1 MNLSSRALP
10 DVSFRAL
17 RSLALPRGQAP
28 RGIRFSAL
36 PICFSLASSLTA
48 QIPSSIEFRVP
59 KPPTVVVN
67 DTGGILG
74 YELHVTNLTAA
85 PVKLTRVD
93 VLDQSGAT
101 VGSLADSA
109 LIRAIARPGL
119 PLRAPDPETIGAGL
133 RAIVYFWLRVDA
145 NRPPTRVH
153 HRLLIA
159 RGPADSIKETLEG
172 AAVPVT
178 PHAVDI
184 SPPFGGQWAA
194 LNGPSNASGH
204 RRLVL
209 ALNGADASAQRFAI
223 DYLKVDSTGKS
234 HSGDPAQN
242 SSYYAYGTEIH
253 AVADGIVVET
263 KDSIPQNVPG
273 KLPPLSLVTVGG
285 NHIVIDIGN
294 QKFAFFAHLQP
305 GSLRVKVGDHVK
317 KGQVI
322 ALLGNSGNSTEPHL
336 HFHVSDALAPGTTTL
351 GSEGVP
357 YAFSEFQ
364 LVGHC
369 TVITTITCVTT
380 PPVTVHGGMP
390 MQNQLVDLG
399 RIPR

>member
-1 MNLSSRALP
+1 VRLLSQS
-10 DVSFRAL
+10 
-17 RSLALPRGQAP
+17 
-28 RGIRFSAL
+28 
-36 PICFSLASSLTA
+36 ICHGCSVVLVFAARLGA

-74 YELHVTNLTAA
+74 YELHVTNLTNA
-85 PVKLTRVD
+85 PVKLTRVE
-93 VLDQSGAT
+93 VLDSDGAT

-109 LIRAIARPGL
+109 LIRAVARPGL
-119 PLRAPDPETIGAGL
+119 PARAPEPLSIGAGL
-133 RAIVYFWLRVDA
+133 RAIVYFWLRVDS
-145 NRPPTRVH
+145 NHPPAQVH
-153 HRLLIA
+153 HRLLIT
-159 RGPADSIKETLEG
+159 RGAADSIKETLEG
-172 AAVPVT
+172 SPVPVT
-178 PHAVDI
+178 PRAVEI

-223 DYLKVDSTGKS
+223 DYLKVDSTWKS
-234 HSGDPAQN
+234 YSGDRTKN

-253 AVADGIVVET
+253 SVADGIVVET
-263 KDSIPQNVPG
+263 KDSIPENVPG
-273 KLPPLSLVTVGG
+273 ALPPVSLVTVGG
-285 NHIVIDIGN
+285 NHIVVDIGN
-294 QKFAFFAHLQP
+294 QKFAFYAHLQP
-305 GSLRVKVGDHVK
+305 GSLRVKVGDHVRR
-317 KGQVI
+317 GQVL

-357 YAFSEFQ
+357 YAFPELQ

-369 TVITTITCVTT
+369 TLTTTIACTRT
-380 PPVTVHGGMP
+380 PPVTVRKGMP

-399 RIPR
+399 PTPR

>member
-1 MNLSSRALP
+1 LLLAT
-10 DVSFRAL
+10 
-17 RSLALPRGQAP
+17 SLH
-28 RGIRFSAL
+28 
-36 PICFSLASSLTA
+36 A

-85 PVKLTRVD
+85 PVKLTRVE
-93 VLDQSGAT
+93 VLDQSGAM

-109 LIRAIARPGL
+109 LIHDIARPGL
-119 PLRAPDPETIGAGL
+119 PLRAPDPATIGAGL

-145 NRPPTRVH
+145 NRPPTQIH
-153 HRLLIA
+153 HRLHIA
-159 RGPADSIKETLEG
+159 RGPADSITETLEG

-178 PHAVDI
+178 PRAVEI

-194 LNGPSNASGH
+194 LNGPSDVSGH

-209 ALNGADASAQRFAI
+209 ALGGADASAQRFAI

-234 HSGDPAQN
+234 HSGDPTQN

-369 TVITTITCVTT
+369 TVTTTISCVRT

-390 MQNQLVDLG
+390 MQNQLVDMG
-399 RIPR
+399 RVPR